1 MDFIHQLLLRGLKV
15 TSKNLHFLN
24 PILSFHSSSNNGQTL
39 VLPFSSHPSI
49 PFGVENLQD
58 VPISFVPYFVEAMA
72 QLYDL
77 LFQWFQTNPSPPV
90 AISFRGYPCPF
101 NINFAARSLL
111 PSLRSWGHHFQYV
124 FGEDS
129 DKMEIIKEEFT
140 NHDRIWAVGPLLPI
154 KATNNERGAPSSIPR
169 DQVIEWLDSCNRDN
183 SRRFHFIWGIEG
195 DSQNLVPLGFEKRL
209 AGKGLMIRGWVP
221 QQAIMGHR
229 AVGSYLTHC
238 GWNSAVEGLLG
249 GALLQAWPMQ
259 VDHFDNTNLLIDE
272 LGVAIRASEG
282 LITVPDSNKL
292 AQVLSEPVSA
302 DRPERVRAMKLR
314 QVGLDAIPKGGS

>member
-101 NINFAARSLL
+101 NIVNDA
-111 PSLRSWGHHFQYV
+111 SWGHHFQYV

-183 SRRFHFIWGIEG
+183 SISLTKQQMEAIASSLE
-195 DSQNLVPLGFEKRL
+195 EKRL

>member
-1 MDFIHQLLLRGLKV
+1 M
-15 TSKNLHFLN
+15 
-24 PILSFHSSSNNGQTL
+24 
-39 VLPFSSHPSI
+39 
-49 PFGVENLQD
+49 
-58 VPISFVPYFVEAMA
+58 EAMA

-101 NINFAARSLL
+101 NTLSMTRKGLNKLSVPLQNFAARSLL

-140 NHDRIWAVGPLLPI
+140 NNDRIWAVGPLLPI

-169 DQVIEWLDSCNRDN
+169 DQISLTKQQMEAIASSLEES
-183 SRRFHFIWGIEG
+183 RFHFIWGIEG
-195 DSQNLVPLGFEKRL
+195 DSQNLVPLGFEERL
-209 AGKGLMIRGWVP
+209 AGKGLMIKGWVP

-229 AVGSYLTHC
+229 AVGSYLTYC

-249 GALLQAWPMQ
+249 GALLLAWPRQ

-314 QVGLDAIPKGGS
+314 QAGLDAIPKGGS